1 MLITSFLI
9 SSPSLKFT
17 IILYLSDMT
26 ISTLL
31 ILAVRRT
38 RHTCN
43 LYRAQLITSLRSSVV
58 RASDRCTGGHRF
70 NYCRTKIFSLYRS
83 RDMLITS
90 FLNINVL
97 TYLLAS
103 LIIDIAIWI
112 LLRNTNTISRRI
124 TNKTVRKI
132 PVFKQQQRLIRSSQ
146 TSKFLKQAVTENHLK
161 QMVLKT
167 SRTKIRSTQKYV
179 KWIKQKEH
187 LVLYRLG
194 LRFLFV
200 FFILPITRFLGCF
213 GVVPDCSGF

>member
-1 MLITSFLI
+1 
-9 SSPSLKFT
+9 
-17 IILYLSDMT
+17 
-26 ISTLL
+26 
-31 ILAVRRT
+31 
-38 RHTCN
+38 
-43 LYRAQLITSLRSSVV
+43 
-58 RASDRCTGGHRF
+58 
-70 NYCRTKIFSLYRS
+70 
-83 RDMLITS
+83 MLITS

-146 TSKFLKQAVTENHLK
+146 TPNFLKQAVTKNHLK
-161 QMVLKT
+161 QMVLKIAC
-167 SRTKIRSTQKYV
+167 TKTRNTQKYV
-179 KWIKQKEH
+179 NWIKQKEH

-200 FFILPITRFLGCF
+200 FHFTYNQIF
-213 GVVPDCSGF
+213 GVFRGCSGLFRVLEHGV

>member
-58 RASDRCTGGHRF
+58 KASDRCTEGHRF
-70 NYCRTKIFSLYRS
+70 NYCRTKIYSLYCS

-167 SRTKIRSTQKYV
+167 SCTKIRNTQKYV
-179 KWIKQKEH
+179 K
-187 LVLYRLG
+187 
-194 LRFLFV
+194 
-200 FFILPITRFLGCF
+200 
-213 GVVPDCSGF
+213 